1 MGRYSPV
8 FKKEIIEKILG
19 RRGKSLEQAIK
30 ESGVSRATVF
40 RWIQEYVADPHG
52 VEMKAARPQEWS
64 VAAKTKALLETRFM
78 TDSELG
84 VYLRAKGLYHCH
96 LKEWKEDVLAV
107 MGRNRKID
115 KLKNDNTDALLRQQ
129 VKELTRQLKL
139 KDKALKEATA
149 LLALKKKAEL
159 IWGVQEEEKST
170 SMTDDEHL
178 TSSKKPKKTD
188 VE

>member
-8 FKKEIIEKILG
+8 FKKEIIEKILS
-19 RRGKSLEQAIK
+19 RRGKSLEQAIRD
-30 ESGVSRATVF
+30 SGVSRATAF
-40 RWIQEYVADPHG
+40 RWIQEYVVDPHG
-52 VEMKAARPQEWS
+52 IEMKAARPQDWS

-84 VYLRAKGLYHCH
+84 VYLRAKGLCHCH

-115 KLKNDNTDALLRQQ
+115 KLKNDNTDALLWQQ
-129 VKELTRQLKL
+129 V

-159 IWGVQEEEKST
+159 IWGVQEEEK
-170 SMTDDEHL
+170 
-178 TSSKKPKKTD
+178 PRR
-188 VE
+188 